1 MGSASSPPLVSHGS
15 DTFFGFA
22 DVPVAVA
29 VADDDDDAAPPAA
42 VEAVENEAAPLATT
56 PVKAAP
62 DATRGRHGR
71 KRGHRMQSAA
81 AAADEEAPPE
91 VVEEEAP
98 LPAKTT
104 RLRAAGRK
112 FDPLGYDTNGGGSPG
127 NAAADSPSGGRKRGL
142 RPRAEAGAASSSS
155 TDSDATKMGHPA
167 ATTPIGGPSKLPSP
181 PATSETPWT
190 TPPRRPQVAAR
201 SSLFFYGCLRAGT
214 II

>member
-1 MGSASSPPLVSHGS
+1 MVSHGS

-71 KRGHRMQSAA
+71 KRGHRMQSA

>member
-42 VEAVENEAAPLATT
+42 AEAVENEAAPLATT

-71 KRGHRMQSAA
+71 KRGHRMQSA